1 MLEKVAV
8 VGAGN
13 VGATAAQRLAEKNLA
28 RTVVMIDVV
37 EGDRKSVV

>member
-1 MLEKVAV
+1 MLSRITV

-28 RTVVMIDVV
+28 RTLRA
-37 EGDRKSVV
+37 G